1 MPDNRSQT
9 LARSYSLPAGRSFGL
24 VLGRL
29 ALLVLPAFALALDY
43 GELSAQPQRWPREV
57 TVRVPVTVPIVS
69 GGQAAGSMQLP
80 AGRTFRLLKVE
91 PTAVTL
97 DSNGARIVVRP
108 SETDLMQRVLSRM
121 GGAAPGVAPTA
132 PPPPPPTVAA
142 TPPPV
147 NAPGVAPTAVS
158 TPVPTAAPPPTAAA
172 SGNAPPPSAGAAAT
186 SGGLPTRPGWHRRL
200 NLPVSKAA
208 KPVPG
213 LEANSTGGDSFDLYV
228 PKTYDPAKPAALLVF
243 IPSSDKHI
251 LPEQYEA
258 LFDEFGVI
266 ALGPH
271 RGGNSESFA
280 RRGGLALALARHAQA
295 NYRIDPARTLVGG
308 NSGGGR
314 VATRVGQMCADVFS
328 GVVALSSADFHKE
341 VILKDQSNDVVR
353 TLTGFAASPTN
364 AKGVPVTAG
373 QIAMSRT
380 RVRFALMGG
389 TEDNVAKG
397 LPEVSETFRRD
408 GFKVVLIQQPGLDH
422 RPVDPPYFR
431 RGLVFA
437 LTGKTE

>member
-1 MPDNRSQT
+1 MGRCLGIVFGW
-9 LARSYSLPAGRSFGL
+9 LAAVMLPA
-24 VLGRL
+24 V
-29 ALLVLPAFALALDY
+29 APALDY

-108 SETDLMQRVLSRM
+108 SETDLMQRVLSSM
-121 GGAAPGVAPTA
+121 GGASAPSAAPQPTGASGSSRPPVQATPHPANASAA
-132 PPPPPPTVAA
+132 PVGPTPAPTVAPQ
-142 TPPPV
+142 PPP
-147 NAPGVAPTAVS
+147 A
-158 TPVPTAAPPPTAAA
+158 TAAQPPPA
-172 SGNAPPPSAGAAAT
+172 AAAT
-186 SGGLPTRPGWHRRL
+186 TGGLPTRSGWHRRL
-200 NLPVSKAA
+200 NLPASKAA

-213 LEANSTGGDSFDLYV
+213 LDATSTGADSFDLYI
-228 PKTYDPAKPAALLVF
+228 PKNYDPAKPAALLVF

-280 RRGGLALALARHAQA
+280 RRGGLALSLARHAQA

-328 GVVALSSADFHKE
+328 GCVALSSADFHKE
-341 VILKDQSNDVVR
+341 VILKDQSNDTVR
-353 TLTGFAASPTN
+353 TISGFAAGPTN

-373 QIAMSRT
+373 QLAMSRT

-389 TEDNVAKG
+389 SDDNVSKS
-397 LPEVSETFRRD
+397 LPEVSETMRRD

-437 LTGKTE
+437 LTGKVE